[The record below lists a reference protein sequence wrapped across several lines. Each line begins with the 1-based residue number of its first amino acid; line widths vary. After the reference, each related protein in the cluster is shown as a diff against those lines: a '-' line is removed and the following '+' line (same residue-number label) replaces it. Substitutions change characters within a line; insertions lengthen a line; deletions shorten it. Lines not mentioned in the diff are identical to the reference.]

1 MANVKTVGNKQKTS
15 SLLCKYPLKI
25 LIFYQDGM
33 LASTELIHISYYMLN
48 RDCWENASL
57 MINVT
62 FWSLWELT
70 INQVLSRVT
79 TLSCSKL
86 EICSKE
92 HWSRVHLV
100 MGFSGVGIKWYPEI
114 MYTFAIVRPKV
125 NVSRSCKRC
134 KTLFKS
140 LLFWLA
146 WEESLLAVEV
156 LSPCQK

>member
-15 SLLCKYPLKI
+15 SLLCIYPLKI

-33 LASTELIHISYYMLN
+33 LASTELIHISYYMLS

-92 HWSRVHLV
+92 HWSWVDLGNSDVWGMQCFCNVVSKLVSEHAQQHCKNTASPKHLNYR
-100 MGFSGVGIKWYPEI
+100 GLIW
-114 MYTFAIVRPKV
+114 A
-125 NVSRSCKRC
+125 
-134 KTLFKS
+134 
-140 LLFWLA
+140 
-146 WEESLLAVEV
+146 
-156 LSPCQK
+156 